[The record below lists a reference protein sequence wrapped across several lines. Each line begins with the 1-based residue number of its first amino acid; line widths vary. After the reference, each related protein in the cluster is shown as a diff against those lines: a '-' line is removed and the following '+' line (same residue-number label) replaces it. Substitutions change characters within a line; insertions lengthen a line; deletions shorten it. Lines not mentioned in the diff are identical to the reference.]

1 MKLINVTPDL
11 PDVLRALSAA
21 PCWAAER
28 GYGSFLT
35 FDFGART
42 TRVGRLR
49 TYEVGEVHL
58 WIYMAAWNLKV
69 DGRRVGW
76 CSAPEKKDGALQ
88 RFIGRTITGLSE
100 HPACLYFS
108 GEGDARI
115 TLNPLPEYEDE
126 HEHERGRGRGGVPAL
141 YAVLARET
149 CGVGSLG
156 LRSGRAPSPHTIP
169 TPRNH
174 AIVSSTAGS
183 RGPIW

>member
-126 HEHERGRGRGGVPAL
+126 HEHEHERDGAGEEEEESPLFMLFLPGRPVVSGVW
-141 YAVLARET
+141 R
-149 CGVGSLG
+149 
-156 LRSGRAPSPHTIP
+156 
-169 TPRNH
+169 
-174 AIVSSTAGS
+174 
-183 RGPIW
+183 